1 MNELKMQTVNQ
12 NEARLEKISRIMQ
25 ENAEL
30 SDKLI
35 ESENLRRKFMEKCS
49 YQEKE
54 MKKIFEEK
62 RDLENT
68 NASLKKRVN
77 DLTVLKSSNN
87 KIMEEKVLKLTQSL
101 ELLTKENANLKSKL
115 KGSKTSIF
123 EHPPANEE
131 ILEEVEAKP
140 YLFGPYE
147 RK

>member
-1 MNELKMQTVNQ
+1 MQTVNQ
-12 NEARLEKISRIMQ
+12 NEVRLEKLARVMQ

-30 SDKLI
+30 SDKLL
-35 ESENLRRKFMEKCS
+35 ESESLRRKFMEKCN

-54 MKKIFEEK
+54 LKKVYEEK
-62 RDLENT
+62 RELEISQS
-68 NASLKKRVN
+68 SLKKRIN

-87 KIMEEKVLKLTQSL
+87 KIMEEKVAKLSQTI
-101 ELLTKENANLKSKL
+101 ETLTKENTLLKSKL
-115 KGSKTSIF
+115 KSKLQVEVF
-123 EHPPANEE
+123 EESSKE

>member
-1 MNELKMQTVNQ
+1 MHTVNQ
-12 NEARLEKISRIMQ
+12 NEVRLEKLARVMQ
-25 ENAEL
+25 ENADL

-35 ESENLRRKFMEKCS
+35 ESENLRRKFMEKCG

-54 MKKIFEEK
+54 LKKTLEEK
-62 RDLENT
+62 RELEIMN
-68 NASLKKRVN
+68 NGMKKRIN

-87 KIMEEKVLKLTQSL
+87 KILEEKIIKLTQNIDQLS
-101 ELLTKENANLKSKL
+101 KENTYLKMKI
-115 KGSKTSIF
+115 KEKNKV
-123 EHPPANEE
+123 HMNETNDENKE